1 MIKVDKQKPIP
12 EKKGGPPSKYP
23 FKELK
28 VGDSFL
34 IPDKS
39 KKNGIYSSLANF
51 NKGRKKPIKITIRIE
66 GNALRVWRIAN
77 RNYEQ

>member
-12 EKKGGPPSKYP
+12 ARRGGPVSKYP
-23 FKELK
+23 FKDLK

-51 NKGRKKPIKITIRIE
+51 NKGRKIPIKITIRTE
-66 GNALRVWRIAN
+66 GVALRVWRIAN
-77 RNYEQ
+77 IK

>member
-12 EKKGGPPSKYP
+12 EMKRGPVSKYP
-23 FKELK
+23 FKDLK

-34 IPDKS
+34 IPDKA

-51 NKGRKKPIKITIRIE
+51 NKGRRNPIKITIRTE
-66 GNALRVWRIAN
+66 DQGLRVWRIAN
-77 RNYEQ
+77 IK